1 MMSRVATDGSVANL
15 VIEGLTKSFGGAKVV
30 NDVTLTV
37 NRGEIHGLLG
47 HNGSGKST
55 LIKML
60 SGVYAPDGGR
70 VTLGGRELPLP
81 LPPGEFNRYGISVV
95 HQALGLVPS
104 LSVTENLLARRLV
117 RAANPMIRWRHAH
130 REARKIFADYGLTID
145 PEVPVADLAPVE
157 RALVAIVRAFLE
169 IAETA
174 GRDGGLLILDEPTPF
189 LSRDDVDRL
198 FSLVRTLA
206 QRGTSVIFVSHDVD
220 EVKDLT
226 DRATVLRNGS
236 IAASLTTA
244 QATKAEF
251 IAAIVGRDLAME
263 RPSLMY
269 RGGADALVVK
279 GLASESLPP
288 LDFAVGAGE
297 VLGLTGLIGS
307 GYDRIPYHLFGAVPA
322 TAGDLRLGDVGLPLA
337 AMTPARAIGHGM
349 VLVPAD
355 RQRAAIVEGLTVAE
369 NLALPAFGR
378 SLPAYFVTARKIA
391 RHAADLVRHF
401 DVRPPDPDRLIRDLS
416 GGNQQKVVLAKWLQ
430 TEPRVIL
437 LDEPTQ
443 GVDVGARHQVYGF
456 IRAAAQRGAAIIC
469 ASSDHEQLE
478 MICDRVL
485 IFSHGRVAASLSGRE
500 VTKAAITERCL
511 DSLGGVLA
519 GAPSLLKENSP

>member
-1 MMSRVATDGSVANL
+1 MLPMATDQSVANL
-15 VIEGLTKSFGGAKVV
+15 IIVGLTKSFGGAKVV
-30 NDVTLTV
+30 DDVTLTV
-37 NRGEIHGLLG
+37 NYGEIHGLLG

-70 VTLGGRELPLP
+70 VVLGGRELPLP
-81 LPPGEFNRYGISVV
+81 LPPGEFNRYGIAVV

-117 RAANPMIRWRHAH
+117 RTANPMIRWRQAH
-130 REARKIFADYGLTID
+130 REARRTFADYGLAID
-145 PEVPVADLAPVE
+145 PEMPVASLAPVE
-157 RALVAIVRAFLE
+157 RALVAIVRAFRE
-169 IAETA
+169 IEETS
-174 GRDGGLLILDEPTPF
+174 GQNGGLLILDEPTPF
-189 LSRDDVDRL
+189 LSRDDVDHL

-220 EVKDLT
+220 EVKELT
-226 DRATVLRNGS
+226 DRATVLRNGR
-236 IAASLTTA
+236 IAASLTTT
-244 QATKAEF
+244 QAAKSEF

-263 RPSLMY
+263 RPARAS
-269 RGGADALVVK
+269 RGGAEALSVK
-279 GLASESLPP
+279 GMTSEWLPP
-288 LDFAVGAGE
+288 LDLAVEAGE

-307 GYDRIPYHLFGAVPA
+307 GYDRVPYHLFGAVPA
-322 TAGDLRLGDVGLPLA
+322 KAGDLRLGDVAMSLA
-337 AMTPARAIGHGM
+337 AMTPDRAIRHGM

-355 RQRAAIVEGLTVAE
+355 RPRAAIVEGLTVAE
-369 NLALPAFGR
+369 NLAVPAFGR
-378 SLPAYFVTARKIA
+378 SLPGWFVTARRIV
-391 RHAADLVRHF
+391 RHAADLVEDF
-401 DVRPPDPDRLIRDLS
+401 DVRPPDPDRLMRDLS

-430 TEPRVIL
+430 TAPRVIL

-456 IRAAAQRGAAIIC
+456 IRAAAERGAAVIC

-485 IFSHGRVAASLSGRE
+485 VFSHGRIAASLSGRE

-511 DSLGGVLA
+511 DSPGGMLA
-519 GAPSLLKENSP
+519 SELVLLKENFP